1 MKNKILVT
9 VIFISLLISCKS
21 TTKLVKHNVLLDQE
35 IIVLNIN
42 QDAPIDSKIL
52 KEIKLGYGLLYKNC
66 DYNSII
72 NKARF
77 EAKKIGGNMIKITE
91 SKPLEDILVFDES
104 CYKIKA
110 DILKVKDL
118 SKYKLTNHID
128 EQSKNDFASLCIYRH
143 ISRSGSLL
151 QYNLFLG
158 DSLITRV
165 KSNFKKTIKINKE
178 GIYNLR
184 TEKDSIGIP
193 IDISLGEN
201 YYIKCSLK
209 GKFVGSAKLVMKLM
223 NEEEGKMEF
232 ESFIAKNN

>member
-1 MKNKILVT
+1 MKRYILVI
-9 VIFISLLISCKS
+9 VVFILFFNSCKS
-21 TTKLVKHNVLLDQE
+21 TTQLQKNGVLLEQE
-35 IIVLNIN
+35 IVVLNIN
-42 QDAPIDSKIL
+42 QKAPIDSKIL

-72 NKARF
+72 NKVKF
-77 EAKKIGGNMIKITE
+77 EAKKIGGNLIKITE
-91 SKPLEDILVFDES
+91 SKPLDILGES

-118 SKYKLTNHID
+118 SEYKLMNNKN
-128 EQSKNDFASLCIYRH
+128 EQSKNDFSLLSIYRH
-143 ISRSGSLL
+143 INKSGSLL

-178 GIYNLR
+178 GLYNLR

-193 IDISLGEN
+193 INILLGKN

-209 GKFVGSAKLVMKLM
+209 GKLVGSAELTLKLM
-223 NEEEGKMEF
+223 NEEGKMEF